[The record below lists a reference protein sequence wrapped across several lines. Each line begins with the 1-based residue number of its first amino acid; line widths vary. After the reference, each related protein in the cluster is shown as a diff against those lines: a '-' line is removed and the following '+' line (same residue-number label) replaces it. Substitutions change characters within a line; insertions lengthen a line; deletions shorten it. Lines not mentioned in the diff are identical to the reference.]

1 MKTGWFIFSN
11 DLQKMSHCIIFYRI
25 FLLLVCHLCTDFLLY
40 DAFIEYLKFLN
51 LIKYVIAG
59 LQNMRYDIY
68 CFSISFLDAYQIL
81 KVPVPYCTYVSVLK
95 TDALNVQNSYYY
107 EDITQDITN
116 VL

>member
-1 MKTGWFIFSN
+1 M
-11 DLQKMSHCIIFYRI
+11 
-25 FLLLVCHLCTDFLLY
+25 VCHLCTDFLLY

-81 KVPVPYCTYVSVLK
+81 KVPVLYVCVRPKDGRIECSKQL
-95 TDALNVQNSYYY
+95 L
-107 EDITQDITN
+107 
-116 VL
+116 L